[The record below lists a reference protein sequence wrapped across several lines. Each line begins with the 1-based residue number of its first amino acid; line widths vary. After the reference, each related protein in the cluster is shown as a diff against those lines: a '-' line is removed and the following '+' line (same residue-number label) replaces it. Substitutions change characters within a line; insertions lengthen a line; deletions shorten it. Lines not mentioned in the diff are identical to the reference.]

1 MSEKL
6 KLKSIREILD
16 KSFYIPAYQRGYRW
30 SSRQVIDL
38 LDDIWE
44 FALKKKKEEGEF
56 YCLQPVVVKKDNE
69 KFRVID
75 GQQRLTTL
83 FIILKFFEQH
93 IKYSFTGVKRFYTL
107 EYETRNKQNI
117 DSNNFLE
124 NIRDIENFKDNNSNI
139 IPNIETIDFYYMSNT
154 YITIKQWFDKQDKD
168 INPFL
173 QVLLNSD
180 VEIKNKEK
188 IDVAN
193 NVRVIWYEIYD
204 ENEINVFTRL
214 NIGKIPLTN
223 AELIKA
229 LLIQGYCNKDCEK
242 DGNNNKQ
249 FELASDWDFIEYSLQ
264 NDDFWYFINKEKNE
278 KATRIE
284 FIFELIAEQYIKD
297 KEDLKKSLNK
307 SIDRYYEFH
316 IINHYLKEKNQTPEI
331 YKNLWSEVKNYF
343 RILNEWYEDREFF
356 HKIGFLI
363 IYSEKTMLDFIAE
376 YIKKDSTKKEFID
389 FLDREIKKLFENI
402 DIEALSYGSNDN
414 DIRKVLLWF
423 NISTIIQNE
432 ESNLRFQ
439 FDRYKKQKWDIEH
452 IRSQADKYPR
462 KKEEKEAWLK
472 DILNLPA
479 FEKTEDDILEMNE
492 DFKKFFD
499 DIQNKIEGEDNDFNK
514 HSIGNLTLLDSATN
528 RAYGN
533 AFFPVKRKTI
543 IENDMNGT
551 FIPICT
557 KNLFLKY
564 YSLTATDLQKWT
576 KKDAEDYKNTIL
588 ETFKEILKNGAEN
601 EKQ

>member
-1 MSEKL
+1 MSDKL

-124 NIRDIENFKDNNSNI
+124 NIRDIENCKDNNSNI
-139 IPNIETIDFYYMSNT
+139 IPNIDTIDFYYMSNT

-229 LLIQGYCNKDCEK
+229 IFLINTKEENEKLLLASQWDEIEYKLQDNSFFAFVNKDFDE
-242 DGNNNKQ
+242 NNEIK
-249 FELASDWDFIEYSLQ
+249 YP
-264 NDDFWYFINKEKNE
+264 
-278 KATRIE
+278 TRIE
-284 FIFELIAEQYIKD
+284 FIFDLIANNPNLKINNLQKDDERRSYYIFNELIKDNNTAKEYWDEVKKYFRVFNEFYSNQEYYHLVGFLVHNGVKIVEIVKNFMDNSKD
-297 KEDLKKSLNK
+297 KFLN
-307 SIDRYYEFH
+307 I
-316 IINHYLKEKNQTPEI
+316 LKEKIKHKNQLE
-331 YKNLWSEVKNYF
+331 KKVFEELNYEEDYDLVT
-343 RILNEWYEDREFF
+343 RILFLFNVISTMKSNYSRYPFNLHKSEKWSLEHIHAQKSENITKIEDR
-356 HKIGFLI
+356 KDLLKMQLTYIDD
-363 IYSEKTMLDFIAE
+363 KT
-376 YIKKDSTKKEFID
+376 IKKDIEDLLELEKITEEKI
-389 FLDREIKKLFENI
+389 I
-402 DIEALSYGSNDN
+402 DIENRVSKLFIDKEIHTIDNLALLSRDDNSSLNNSIFPAKRDKIKDLDKKGS
-414 DIRKVLLWF
+414 
-423 NISTIIQNE
+423 
-432 ESNLRFQ
+432 
-439 FDRYKKQKWDIEH
+439 
-452 IRSQADKYPR
+452 
-462 KKEEKEAWLK
+462 
-472 DILNLPA
+472 
-479 FEKTEDDILEMNE
+479 
-492 DFKKFFD
+492 
-499 DIQNKIEGEDNDFNK
+499 
-514 HSIGNLTLLDSATN
+514 
-528 RAYGN
+528 
-533 AFFPVKRKTI
+533 
-543 IENDMNGT
+543 

-557 KNLFLKY
+557 KNVFLKY
-564 YSLTATDLQKWT
+564 YSKDVKETLKWNI
-576 KKDAEDYKNTIL
+576 KDREDYLTEIK
-588 ETFKEILKNGAEN
+588 ETLKEYLGEIDG
-601 EKQ
+601 

>member
-124 NIRDIENFKDNNSNI
+124 NIRDIENCKDNNSNI
-139 IPNIETIDFYYMSNT
+139 IPNIDTIDFYYMSNT

-229 LLIQGYCNKDCEK
+229 IFLINTKEENEKLLLASQWDEIEYKLQDNSFFAFVNKDFDE
-242 DGNNNKQ
+242 NNEIK
-249 FELASDWDFIEYSLQ
+249 YP
-264 NDDFWYFINKEKNE
+264 
-278 KATRIE
+278 TRIE
-284 FIFELIAEQYIKD
+284 FIFDLIANNPNLKINNLQKDDERRSYYIFNELIKDNNTAKEYWDEVKKYFRVFNEFYSNQEYYHLVGFLVHNGVKIVEIVKNFMDNSKD
-297 KEDLKKSLNK
+297 KFLN
-307 SIDRYYEFH
+307 I
-316 IINHYLKEKNQTPEI
+316 LKEKIKHKNQLE
-331 YKNLWSEVKNYF
+331 KKVFEELNYEEDYDLVT
-343 RILNEWYEDREFF
+343 RILFLFNVISTMKSNYSRYPFNLHKSEKWSLEHIHAQKSENITKIEDR
-356 HKIGFLI
+356 KDLLKMQLTYIDD
-363 IYSEKTMLDFIAE
+363 KT
-376 YIKKDSTKKEFID
+376 IKKDIEDLLELEKITEEKI
-389 FLDREIKKLFENI
+389 I
-402 DIEALSYGSNDN
+402 DIENRVSKLFIDKEIHTIDNLALLSRDDNSSLNNSIFPAKRDKIKDLDKKGS
-414 DIRKVLLWF
+414 
-423 NISTIIQNE
+423 
-432 ESNLRFQ
+432 
-439 FDRYKKQKWDIEH
+439 
-452 IRSQADKYPR
+452 
-462 KKEEKEAWLK
+462 
-472 DILNLPA
+472 
-479 FEKTEDDILEMNE
+479 
-492 DFKKFFD
+492 
-499 DIQNKIEGEDNDFNK
+499 
-514 HSIGNLTLLDSATN
+514 
-528 RAYGN
+528 
-533 AFFPVKRKTI
+533 
-543 IENDMNGT
+543 

-557 KNLFLKY
+557 KNVFLKY
-564 YSLTATDLQKWT
+564 YSKDVKETLKWNI
-576 KKDAEDYKNTIL
+576 KDREDYLTEIK
-588 ETFKEILKNGAEN
+588 ETLKEYLGEIDG
-601 EKQ
+601 

>member
-1 MSEKL
+1 MSDKL

-154 YITIKQWFDKQDKD
+154 YIIIKQWFDKQDKD

-180 VEIKNKEK
+180 VEIKNEQK
-188 IDVAN
+188 IDIAN
-193 NVRVIWYEIYD
+193 NVRVIWYEIDD
-204 ENEINVFTRL
+204 ENEIDVFTRL

-229 LLIQGYCNKDCEK
+229 IFLINT
-242 DGNNNKQ
+242 
-249 FELASDWDFIEYSLQ
+249 
-264 NDDFWYFINKEKNE
+264 KEKNE
-278 KATRIE
+278 KLLLASQWDEIEYKLQDNNFFAFVSKDFGENNEIKYPTRIE
-284 FIFELIAEQYIKD
+284 FIFDLIA
-297 KEDLKKSLNK
+297 NK
-307 SIDRYYEFH
+307 SNSEINSSQKDDERKSYYIFNKLIEDEDSAKECWDEVKKYFRVFNEFYSNQEYYH
-316 IINHYLKEKNQTPEI
+316 LVGFLVHNGVKIVEIVENFMNNSKDNFLNILKEKIKQKNQLKKKVFEE
-331 YKNLWSEVKNYF
+331 LNYEEDYDLVT
-343 RILNEWYEDREFF
+343 RILFLFNVISTMKSNHSRYPFNLHKSEKWSLEHIHAQKSENITKIEDR
-356 HKIGFLI
+356 KDLLKMQLTYIDD
-363 IYSEKTMLDFIAE
+363 KT
-376 YIKKDSTKKEFID
+376 IKKDIEDLLELEKITEEQISDIEN
-389 FLDREIKKLFENI
+389 RVSKLFTDKEIHTI
-402 DIEALSYGSNDN
+402 DNLALLSRDDNSSLNNSIFPAKRDKIKDLDKKGS
-414 DIRKVLLWF
+414 
-423 NISTIIQNE
+423 
-432 ESNLRFQ
+432 
-439 FDRYKKQKWDIEH
+439 
-452 IRSQADKYPR
+452 
-462 KKEEKEAWLK
+462 
-472 DILNLPA
+472 
-479 FEKTEDDILEMNE
+479 
-492 DFKKFFD
+492 
-499 DIQNKIEGEDNDFNK
+499 
-514 HSIGNLTLLDSATN
+514 
-528 RAYGN
+528 
-533 AFFPVKRKTI
+533 
-543 IENDMNGT
+543 

-557 KNLFLKY
+557 KNVFLKY
-564 YSLTATDLQKWT
+564 YSKDVKEALKWNI
-576 KKDAEDYKNTIL
+576 EDRKFYLDEIK
-588 ETFKEILKNGAEN
+588 ETLKEYLGEING
-601 EKQ
+601 

>member
-124 NIRDIENFKDNNSNI
+124 NIRDIENCKDNNSNI
-139 IPNIETIDFYYMSNT
+139 IPNIDTIDFYYMSNT

-229 LLIQGYCNKDCEK
+229 IFLINTKEENEKLLLASQWDEIEYKLQDNSFFAFVNKDFDE
-242 DGNNNKQ
+242 NNEIK
-249 FELASDWDFIEYSLQ
+249 YP
-264 NDDFWYFINKEKNE
+264 
-278 KATRIE
+278 TRIE
-284 FIFELIAEQYIKD
+284 FIFDLIANNPNLKINNLQKDDERRSYYIFNELIKDNNTAKEYWDEVKKYFRVFNEFYSNQEYYHLVGFLVHNGVKIVEIVKNFMDNSKD
-297 KEDLKKSLNK
+297 KFLN
-307 SIDRYYEFH
+307 I
-316 IINHYLKEKNQTPEI
+316 LKEKIKHKNQLE
-331 YKNLWSEVKNYF
+331 KKVFEELNYEEDYDLVT
-343 RILNEWYEDREFF
+343 RILFLFNVISTMKSNYSRYPFNLHKSEKWSLEHIHAQKSENITKIEDRKDLLKGQLKYIDDETIKNDIIDLLELEEITEE
-356 HKIGFLI
+356 KI
-363 IYSEKTMLDFIAE
+363 
-376 YIKKDSTKKEFID
+376 
-389 FLDREIKKLFENI
+389 I
-402 DIEALSYGSNDN
+402 DIENRVSKLFIDKEIHTIDNLALLSRDDNSSLNNSIFPAKRDKIKDLDKKGS
-414 DIRKVLLWF
+414 
-423 NISTIIQNE
+423 
-432 ESNLRFQ
+432 
-439 FDRYKKQKWDIEH
+439 
-452 IRSQADKYPR
+452 
-462 KKEEKEAWLK
+462 
-472 DILNLPA
+472 
-479 FEKTEDDILEMNE
+479 
-492 DFKKFFD
+492 
-499 DIQNKIEGEDNDFNK
+499 
-514 HSIGNLTLLDSATN
+514 
-528 RAYGN
+528 
-533 AFFPVKRKTI
+533 
-543 IENDMNGT
+543 

-557 KNLFLKY
+557 KNVFLKY
-564 YSLTATDLQKWT
+564 YSNDVK
-576 KKDAEDYKNTIL
+576 
-588 ETFKEILKNGAEN
+588 ETFKWNQEDRKSYLNEIKETLKEYLGEIDG
-601 EKQ
+601 

>member
-6 KLKSIREILD
+6 ELKSISEILD

-154 YITIKQWFDKQDKD
+154 YIIIKQWFDKQDKD

-180 VEIKNKEK
+180 VEIKNEQK
-188 IDVAN
+188 IDIAN
-193 NVRVIWYEIYD
+193 NVRVIWYEIDD
-204 ENEINVFTRL
+204 ENEIDVFTRL

-229 LLIQGYCNKDCEK
+229 IFLINT
-242 DGNNNKQ
+242 
-249 FELASDWDFIEYSLQ
+249 
-264 NDDFWYFINKEKNE
+264 KEKNE
-278 KATRIE
+278 KLLLASQWDEIEYKLQDNNFFAFVSKDFGENNEIKYPTRIE
-284 FIFELIAEQYIKD
+284 FIFDLIANNPNLKINNLQKDDERRSYYIFNELIKD
-297 KEDLKKSLNK
+297 NNTAKKYWDEVKKYFRVFNEFYSNQEYYHLVGFLVHNGVKIVEIVENFMNNSKDNFLN
-307 SIDRYYEFH
+307 I
-316 IINHYLKEKNQTPEI
+316 LKEKIKQKNQLKKKVFEE
-331 YKNLWSEVKNYF
+331 LNYEEDYDLVT
-343 RILNEWYEDREFF
+343 RILFLFNVISTMKSNHSRYPFNLHKSEKWSLEHIHAQKSENITKIEDR
-356 HKIGFLI
+356 KDLLKMQLTYIDD
-363 IYSEKTMLDFIAE
+363 KT
-376 YIKKDSTKKEFID
+376 IKKDIEDLLELEKITEEQISDIEN
-389 FLDREIKKLFENI
+389 RVSKLFTDKEIHTI
-402 DIEALSYGSNDN
+402 DNLALLSRDDNSSLNNSIFPAKRDKIKDLDKKGS
-414 DIRKVLLWF
+414 
-423 NISTIIQNE
+423 
-432 ESNLRFQ
+432 
-439 FDRYKKQKWDIEH
+439 
-452 IRSQADKYPR
+452 
-462 KKEEKEAWLK
+462 
-472 DILNLPA
+472 
-479 FEKTEDDILEMNE
+479 
-492 DFKKFFD
+492 
-499 DIQNKIEGEDNDFNK
+499 
-514 HSIGNLTLLDSATN
+514 
-528 RAYGN
+528 
-533 AFFPVKRKTI
+533 
-543 IENDMNGT
+543 

-557 KNLFLKY
+557 KNVFLKY
-564 YSLTATDLQKWT
+564 YSKDVKEALKWNI
-576 KKDAEDYKNTIL
+576 EDRKFYLDEIK
-588 ETFKEILKNGAEN
+588 ETLKEYLGEING
-601 EKQ
+601 

>member
-124 NIRDIENFKDNNSNI
+124 NIRDIENCKDNNSNI
-139 IPNIETIDFYYMSNT
+139 IPNIDTIDFYYMSNT

-229 LLIQGYCNKDCEK
+229 IFLINT
-242 DGNNNKQ
+242 
-249 FELASDWDFIEYSLQ
+249 
-264 NDDFWYFINKEKNE
+264 KEKNE
-278 KATRIE
+278 KLLLASQWDEIEYKLQDNNFFAFVSKDFDKNNEIKYPTRIE
-284 FIFELIAEQYIKD
+284 FIFDLIANNPNLKINNLQKDDERRSYYIFNELIKDNNTAKKYWDEVKKYFRVFNEFYSNQKYYHLVGFLVHNGVKIVEIVKNFMDNSKD
-297 KEDLKKSLNK
+297 KFLN
-307 SIDRYYEFH
+307 I
-316 IINHYLKEKNQTPEI
+316 LKEKIKQKNQLKKKVFEE
-331 YKNLWSEVKNYF
+331 LNYEEDYDLVT
-343 RILNEWYEDREFF
+343 RILFLFNVISTMKSNHSRYPFNLHKSEKWSLEHIHAQKSENITKIEDR
-356 HKIGFLI
+356 KDLLKMQLTYIDD
-363 IYSEKTMLDFIAE
+363 KT
-376 YIKKDSTKKEFID
+376 IKKDIEDLLELEKITEEQISDIEN
-389 FLDREIKKLFENI
+389 RVSKLFTDKEIHTI
-402 DIEALSYGSNDN
+402 DNLALLSRDDNSSLNNSIFPAKRDKIKDLDKKGS
-414 DIRKVLLWF
+414 
-423 NISTIIQNE
+423 
-432 ESNLRFQ
+432 
-439 FDRYKKQKWDIEH
+439 
-452 IRSQADKYPR
+452 
-462 KKEEKEAWLK
+462 
-472 DILNLPA
+472 
-479 FEKTEDDILEMNE
+479 
-492 DFKKFFD
+492 
-499 DIQNKIEGEDNDFNK
+499 
-514 HSIGNLTLLDSATN
+514 
-528 RAYGN
+528 
-533 AFFPVKRKTI
+533 
-543 IENDMNGT
+543 

-557 KNLFLKY
+557 KNVFLKY
-564 YSLTATDLQKWT
+564 YSKDVKETLKWNI
-576 KKDAEDYKNTIL
+576 KDREDYLTEIK
-588 ETFKEILKNGAEN
+588 ETLKEYLGEIDG
-601 EKQ
+601 

>member
-124 NIRDIENFKDNNSNI
+124 NIRDIENCKDNNSNI
-139 IPNIETIDFYYMSNT
+139 IPNIDTIDFYYMSNT

-229 LLIQGYCNKDCEK
+229 IFLINTKEENEKLLLASQWDEIEYKLQDNSFFAFVNKDFDE
-242 DGNNNKQ
+242 NNEIK
-249 FELASDWDFIEYSLQ
+249 YP
-264 NDDFWYFINKEKNE
+264 
-278 KATRIE
+278 TRIE
-284 FIFELIAEQYIKD
+284 FIFDLIANNPNLKINNLQKDDERRSYYIFNELIKDNNTAKEYWDEVKKYFRVFNEFYSNQEYYHLVGFLVHNGVKIVEIVKNFMDNSKD
-297 KEDLKKSLNK
+297 KFLNILKAEIKRKNQLKKKVFEELN
-307 SIDRYYEFH
+307 YEED
-316 IINHYLKEKNQTPEI
+316 YDLVT
-331 YKNLWSEVKNYF
+331 
-343 RILNEWYEDREFF
+343 RILFLFNVISTMKSNHSRYPFNLHKSEKWSLEHIHAQKSENITKIEDR
-356 HKIGFLI
+356 KDLLKMQLTYIDD
-363 IYSEKTMLDFIAE
+363 KT
-376 YIKKDSTKKEFID
+376 IKKDIEDLLELEKITEEQISDIEN
-389 FLDREIKKLFENI
+389 RVSKLFTDKEIHTI
-402 DIEALSYGSNDN
+402 DNLALLSRDDNSSLNNSIFPAKRDKIKELDKTGS
-414 DIRKVLLWF
+414 
-423 NISTIIQNE
+423 
-432 ESNLRFQ
+432 
-439 FDRYKKQKWDIEH
+439 
-452 IRSQADKYPR
+452 
-462 KKEEKEAWLK
+462 
-472 DILNLPA
+472 
-479 FEKTEDDILEMNE
+479 
-492 DFKKFFD
+492 
-499 DIQNKIEGEDNDFNK
+499 
-514 HSIGNLTLLDSATN
+514 
-528 RAYGN
+528 
-533 AFFPVKRKTI
+533 
-543 IENDMNGT
+543 

-557 KNLFLKY
+557 KNVFLKY
-564 YSLTATDLQKWT
+564 YSNDVKEALKWNIEDRKYYLTEI
-576 KKDAEDYKNTIL
+576 KKTL
-588 ETFKEILKNGAEN
+588 N
-601 EKQ
+601 EYLGDE

>member
-1 MSEKL
+1 MSDKL

-154 YITIKQWFDKQDKD
+154 YIIIKQWFDKQDKD

-180 VEIKNKEK
+180 VEIKNEQK
-188 IDVAN
+188 IDIAN
-193 NVRVIWYEIYD
+193 NVRVIWYEIDD
-204 ENEINVFTRL
+204 ENEIDVFTRL

-229 LLIQGYCNKDCEK
+229 IFLINT
-242 DGNNNKQ
+242 
-249 FELASDWDFIEYSLQ
+249 
-264 NDDFWYFINKEKNE
+264 KEKNE
-278 KATRIE
+278 KLLLASQWDEIEYKLQDNSFFAFVNKDFDENNEIKYPTRIE
-284 FIFELIAEQYIKD
+284 FIFDLIANKSNLEINNLQKDDERRSYYIFNELIKDNNTAKKYWDEVKKYFRVFNEFYSNQKYYHLVGFLVHNGVKIVEIVENFMNNSKD
-297 KEDLKKSLNK
+297 KFLNK
-307 SIDRYYEFH
+307 
-316 IINHYLKEKNQTPEI
+316 LKELIKQKNQF
-331 YKNLWSEVKNYF
+331 KNKVFEELNYEEDYILVS
-343 RILNEWYEDREFF
+343 RILFLFNVVSTMKSNHSRYPFELHAQKWSLEHIHAQKSENITKIEDR
-356 HKIGFLI
+356 KDLLKMQLTYIDD
-363 IYSEKTMLDFIAE
+363 KT
-376 YIKKDSTKKEFID
+376 IKKDIEDLLELEKITEEQISDIEN
-389 FLDREIKKLFENI
+389 RVSKLFTDKEIHTI
-402 DIEALSYGSNDN
+402 DNLALLSRDDNSSLNNSIFPAKRDKIKDLDKKGS
-414 DIRKVLLWF
+414 
-423 NISTIIQNE
+423 
-432 ESNLRFQ
+432 
-439 FDRYKKQKWDIEH
+439 
-452 IRSQADKYPR
+452 
-462 KKEEKEAWLK
+462 
-472 DILNLPA
+472 
-479 FEKTEDDILEMNE
+479 
-492 DFKKFFD
+492 
-499 DIQNKIEGEDNDFNK
+499 
-514 HSIGNLTLLDSATN
+514 
-528 RAYGN
+528 
-533 AFFPVKRKTI
+533 
-543 IENDMNGT
+543 

-557 KNLFLKY
+557 KNVFLKY
-564 YSLTATDLQKWT
+564 YSKDVKEALKWNI
-576 KKDAEDYKNTIL
+576 EDRKFYLDEIK
-588 ETFKEILKNGAEN
+588 ETLKEYLGEING
-601 EKQ
+601 

>member
-1 MSEKL
+1 MSDKL

-154 YITIKQWFDKQDKD
+154 YIIIKQWFDKQDKD

-180 VEIKNKEK
+180 VEIKNEQK
-188 IDVAN
+188 IDIAN
-193 NVRVIWYEIYD
+193 NVRVIWYEIDD
-204 ENEINVFTRL
+204 ENEIDVFTRL

-229 LLIQGYCNKDCEK
+229 IFLINT
-242 DGNNNKQ
+242 
-249 FELASDWDFIEYSLQ
+249 
-264 NDDFWYFINKEKNE
+264 KEKNE
-278 KATRIE
+278 KLLLASQWDEIEYKLQDNNFFAFVSKDFGENNEIKYPTRIE
-284 FIFELIAEQYIKD
+284 FIFDLIANKSNSEINSSQKDDERKSYYIFNKLIEDEDSAKECWDEVKKYFRVFNEFYSNQEYYHLVGFLVHNGVKIVEIVENFMNNSKD
-297 KEDLKKSLNK
+297 KFLNK
-307 SIDRYYEFH
+307 LIELSDGAGYSFSTTNDSLSKGENRFVIV
-316 IINHYLKEKNQTPEI
+316 QQ
-331 YKNLWSEVKNYF
+331 VKNNQ
-343 RILNEWYEDREFF
+343 L
-356 HKIGFLI
+356 LI
-363 IYSEKTMLDFIAE
+363 DNINRFYDNTNPVSYMC
-376 YIKKDSTKKEFID
+376 
-389 FLDREIKKLFENI
+389 LF
-402 DIEALSYGSNDN
+402 
-414 DIRKVLLWF
+414 
-423 NISTIIQNE
+423 Q
-432 ESNLRFQ
+432 
-439 FDRYKKQKWDIEH
+439 
-452 IRSQADKYPR
+452 
-462 KKEEKEAWLK
+462 
-472 DILNLPA
+472 
-479 FEKTEDDILEMNE
+479 
-492 DFKKFFD
+492 
-499 DIQNKIEGEDNDFNK
+499 
-514 HSIGNLTLLDSATN
+514 
-528 RAYGN
+528 
-533 AFFPVKRKTI
+533 
-543 IENDMNGT
+543 
-551 FIPICT
+551 
-557 KNLFLKY
+557 
-564 YSLTATDLQKWT
+564 
-576 KKDAEDYKNTIL
+576 
-588 ETFKEILKNGAEN
+588 
-601 EKQ
+601 

>member
-1 MSEKL
+1 MSDKL

-154 YITIKQWFDKQDKD
+154 YIIIKQWFDKQDKD

-180 VEIKNKEK
+180 VEIKNEQK
-188 IDVAN
+188 IDIAN
-193 NVRVIWYEIYD
+193 NVRVIWYEIDD
-204 ENEINVFTRL
+204 ENEIDVFTRL

-229 LLIQGYCNKDCEK
+229 IFLINT
-242 DGNNNKQ
+242 
-249 FELASDWDFIEYSLQ
+249 
-264 NDDFWYFINKEKNE
+264 KEKNE
-278 KATRIE
+278 KLLLASQWDEIEYKLQDNNFFAFVSKDFGENNEIKYPTRIE
-284 FIFELIAEQYIKD
+284 FIFDLIANKSNSEINSSQKDDERKSYYIFNKLIEDEDSAKECWDEVKKYFRVFNEFYSNQEYYHLVGFLVHNGVKIVEIVENFMNNSKDKFLNKLKELIKQ
-297 KEDLKKSLNK
+297 
-307 SIDRYYEFH
+307 
-316 IINHYLKEKNQTPEI
+316 KNQF
-331 YKNLWSEVKNYF
+331 KNKVFEELNYEEDYILVS
-343 RILNEWYEDREFF
+343 RILFLFNVVSTMKSNHSRYPFELHAQKWSLEHIHAQKSENITKIEDR
-356 HKIGFLI
+356 KDLLKMQLTYIDD
-363 IYSEKTMLDFIAE
+363 KT
-376 YIKKDSTKKEFID
+376 IKKDIEDLLELEKITEEQISDIEN
-389 FLDREIKKLFENI
+389 RVSKLFTDKEIHTI
-402 DIEALSYGSNDN
+402 DNLALLSRDDNSSLNNSIFPAKRDKIKDLDKKGS
-414 DIRKVLLWF
+414 
-423 NISTIIQNE
+423 
-432 ESNLRFQ
+432 
-439 FDRYKKQKWDIEH
+439 
-452 IRSQADKYPR
+452 
-462 KKEEKEAWLK
+462 
-472 DILNLPA
+472 
-479 FEKTEDDILEMNE
+479 
-492 DFKKFFD
+492 
-499 DIQNKIEGEDNDFNK
+499 
-514 HSIGNLTLLDSATN
+514 
-528 RAYGN
+528 
-533 AFFPVKRKTI
+533 
-543 IENDMNGT
+543 

-557 KNLFLKY
+557 KNVFLKY
-564 YSLTATDLQKWT
+564 YSKDVKEALKWNI
-576 KKDAEDYKNTIL
+576 EDRKFYLDEIK
-588 ETFKEILKNGAEN
+588 ETLKEYLGEING
-601 EKQ
+601 

>member
-124 NIRDIENFKDNNSNI
+124 NIRDIENCKDNNSNI
-139 IPNIETIDFYYMSNT
+139 IPNIDTIDFYYMSNT

-229 LLIQGYCNKDCEK
+229 IFLINTKEENEKLLLASQWDEIEYKLQDNSFFAFVNKDFDE
-242 DGNNNKQ
+242 NNEIK
-249 FELASDWDFIEYSLQ
+249 YP
-264 NDDFWYFINKEKNE
+264 
-278 KATRIE
+278 TRIE
-284 FIFELIAEQYIKD
+284 FIFDLIANNPNLKINNLQKDDERRSYYIFNELIKD
-297 KEDLKKSLNK
+297 NNTAKKYWDEVKKYFRVFNEFYSNQKYYHLVGFLVHNGVKIVEIVENFMNNSKDNFLN
-307 SIDRYYEFH
+307 I
-316 IINHYLKEKNQTPEI
+316 LKEKIKQKNQLKKKVFEE
-331 YKNLWSEVKNYF
+331 LNYEEDYDLVT
-343 RILNEWYEDREFF
+343 RILFLFNVISTMKSNHSRYPFNLHKSEKWSLEHIHAQKSENITKIEDR
-356 HKIGFLI
+356 KDLLKMQLTYIDD
-363 IYSEKTMLDFIAE
+363 KT
-376 YIKKDSTKKEFID
+376 IKKDIEDLLELEKITEEQISDIEN
-389 FLDREIKKLFENI
+389 RVSKLFTDKEIHTI
-402 DIEALSYGSNDN
+402 DNLALLSRDDNSSLNNSIFPAKRDKIKDLDKKGS
-414 DIRKVLLWF
+414 
-423 NISTIIQNE
+423 
-432 ESNLRFQ
+432 
-439 FDRYKKQKWDIEH
+439 
-452 IRSQADKYPR
+452 
-462 KKEEKEAWLK
+462 
-472 DILNLPA
+472 
-479 FEKTEDDILEMNE
+479 
-492 DFKKFFD
+492 
-499 DIQNKIEGEDNDFNK
+499 
-514 HSIGNLTLLDSATN
+514 
-528 RAYGN
+528 
-533 AFFPVKRKTI
+533 
-543 IENDMNGT
+543 

-557 KNLFLKY
+557 KNVFLKY
-564 YSLTATDLQKWT
+564 YSNDVKEALKWNIEDRKYYLTEI
-576 KKDAEDYKNTIL
+576 KKTL
-588 ETFKEILKNGAEN
+588 N
-601 EKQ
+601 EYLGDE